1 MHSLPSILP
10 RFFAWWNS
18 KEILDKFLIK
28 MRDGWNNWK
37 WGIFLLVHTF
47 IKYGAS
53 FEKEK
58 TSLRA
63 LIGCKRGK
71 SGKGWITFYQES
83 DAAAVKE
90 GINTSSNSSWKIA
103 SISMRDWRGCWEEI
117 FCKCYFLSTGIMNT
131 EVMMTAIKF
140 LPKDADNWFMNCVFS
155 KTFLLRL

>member
-10 RFFAWWNS
+10 RFFACWNS

-28 MRDGWNNWK
+28 MRDDLNNWM
-37 WGIFLLVHTF
+37 WGIFLLIHTF
-47 IKYGAS
+47 INYGAS

-58 TSLRA
+58 TPLRA

-71 SGKGWITFYQES
+71 SGRGWITFYQES

-103 SISMRDWRGCWEEI
+103 SISMRDWRGCWGEI
-117 FCKCYFLSTGIMNT
+117 FCKCYFLSIGIMDT
-131 EVMMTAIKF
+131 EVIMTAIKF
-140 LPKDADNWFMNCVFS
+140 LPKDTDDWFMI
-155 KTFLLRL
+155 LRI